1 MTEIIPKLPVFFLVL
16 IRLSAFFVT
25 VPFFSYKTI
34 PVKDRIFLAVVLAWI
49 MSYTMEETVIKI
61 DDAYAMLVL
70 KEAVVGL
77 SLGLLA
83 YIIISAVQI
92 AGSFIDFQIG
102 FAIANI
108 IDPMTGTQSPL
119 IGQFFQTI
127 VLLLLI
133 TTNAH
138 YMLLDGIYYSYE
150 YIPLQSVWPNFGDPA
165 ASTFIMKTFTA
176 VFAIAFQMAIPVVA
190 TVFLVDL
197 ALGITA
203 KTVPQ
208 LNIFV
213 VGFPIKIGVS
223 FIIMIVTMGV
233 MVAVMQKL
241 FRVMFEAMR
250 DFMVI
255 LGGG

>member
-1 MTEIIPKLPVFFLVL
+1 MAELIPKLPVFFLILV
-16 IRLSAFFVT
+16 RLTAFFVT

-34 PVKDRIFLAVVLAWI
+34 PPQARIFLAIVLAWM
-49 MSYTMEETVIKI
+49 MSYSIQTTNIII
-61 DDAYAMLVL
+61 DENYAMLVI

-77 SLGLLA
+77 LLGLVA
-83 YIIISAVQI
+83 FIIISALQI

-102 FAIANI
+102 FAIANV
-108 IDPMTGTQSPL
+108 IDPMTGAQSPL

-127 VLLLLI
+127 AMLVLI
-133 TTNAH
+133 GTNAH
-138 YMLLDGIYYSYE
+138 YMLLDGIFFSYE
-150 YIPLQSVWPNFGDPA
+150 YIPLQSTWPHLGDVA
-165 ASTFIMKTFTA
+165 LSTFIMKTFTG
-176 VFAIAFQMAIPVVA
+176 VFAIAFQMAVPVVA

-223 FIIMIVTMGV
+223 FIVLLIMMGV

-241 FRVMFEAMR
+241 FHVMFTAMR

-255 LGGG
+255 IGGG

>member
-1 MTEIIPKLPVFFLVL
+1 MADLIPKLPVFLLILV
-16 IRLSAFFVT
+16 RLTSFFVT

-34 PVKDRIFLAVVLAWI
+34 PAKSRIFLAVALSWMMTYSI
-49 MSYTMEETVIKI
+49 QSTTIEI
-61 DDAYAMLVL
+61 DEMFAMLVM

-77 SLGLLA
+77 LIGLVA

-108 IDPMTGTQSPL
+108 IDPMTGAQSPL
-119 IGQFFQTI
+119 IGQFFQTLA
-127 VLLLLI
+127 LLLLI
-133 TTNAH
+133 GTDAH
-138 YMLLDGIYYSYE
+138 YLLLDGIYYSFQ
-150 YIPLQSVWPNFGDPA
+150 YIPLDSVWPHLGDQA
-165 ASTFIMKTFTA
+165 VSIFVMKTFTS

-190 TVFLVDL
+190 TIFLVDL

-203 KTVPQ
+203 KSVPQ

-213 VGFPIKIGVS
+213 VGFPIKIVVS
-223 FIIMIVTMGV
+223 FIVLIIMMSV

-241 FRVMFEAMR
+241 FHVMFTAMR

>member
-1 MTEIIPKLPVFFLVL
+1 MAELIPRLPVFFLVL
-16 IRLSAFFVT
+16 VRLTAFFVT

-34 PVKDRIFLAVVLAWI
+34 PVQARVFLAIILAWM
-49 MSYTMEETVIKI
+49 MSYSLQTTEINL
-61 DDAYAMLVL
+61 DDTYAMLIL

-77 SLGLLA
+77 FIGLVA
-83 YIIISAVQI
+83 YIIMSALQI

-102 FAIANI
+102 FAIANV
-108 IDPMTGTQSPL
+108 IDPMTGAQSPL
-119 IGQFFQTI
+119 IGQFFQT
-127 VLLLLI
+127 LAFLLLI
-133 TTNAH
+133 GTNAH
-138 YMLLDGIYYSYE
+138 YLLLDGIYYSYDF
-150 YIPLQSVWPNFGDPA
+150 IALDSAWPDFGDEGFA
-165 ASTFIMKTFTA
+165 LFIMKTFTK

-190 TVFLVDL
+190 TIFLVDL

-223 FIIMIVTMGV
+223 FIVLFIMMGV
-233 MVAVMQKL
+233 MIAVMQKL
-241 FRVMFEAMR
+241 FSVMFAAMR
-250 DFMVI
+250 DFMVL